1 MKRTP
6 NDIKELEE
14 RIASLQSKEAELR
27 KDKPESEIN
36 FASKAGFRISVELF
50 SGVMVGAAIG
60 YLLDEFLTSKP
71 WMLIL
76 FMFLGGGAGI
86 LNVYRFAKDEER
98 KRKE

>member
-1 MKRTP
+1 MKKVP
-6 NDIKELEE
+6 EDIKKLEE
-14 RIASLQSKEAELR
+14 RIASLQSKEARLR
-27 KDKPESEIN
+27 RDKPESELA
-36 FASKAGFRISVELF
+36 FASKAGFRIGVEMF
-50 SGVMVGAAIG
+50 SGVIVGTAIG
-60 YLLDEFLTSKP
+60 YLLDAFFDSKP